1 MTLHTNVTIN
11 VMLNIEGP
19 QILSKREEYYSTE
32 IYAVTIHR
40 KKTSKKVKWL
50 NLSGGSKYHFER
62 NYEPIMKEKEKITS
76 HVKYYTTVWF
86 PF

>member
-32 IYAVTIHR
+32 IYTVTIHR

-50 NLSGGSKYHFER
+50 NL
-62 NYEPIMKEKEKITS
+62 P
-76 HVKYYTTVWF
+76 
-86 PF
+86 